1 MSSRTFNK
9 AIYQLSYFILV
20 LALDIDHSASCFV
33 LRSSSGFNSY
43 EKLFLPI
50 TNPPRSASNH
60 FVSARPV
67 DRENEPNII
76 RDEIDID
83 ARRANNN
90 LIRLNKVFKATH
102 SRREADKLIE
112 SGRVEVNGIPVSTVS
127 GFKGVIPFV
136 DVVTLDG
143 KVVRGWEKINAAT
156 VMGNTHSMVT
166 NALNKEQLEIYQ
178 DLTLETMKSQFEY
191 IKYWKPRGVICT
203 TDQAISNN
211 IISEITQNDG
221 FRPKNR
227 VFPIGR
233 LDKDTSG
240 MPRSLKIYNRR
251 IKQKANFG
259 LLETGLILLTSDG
272 RIPNAVLRGEHKQ
285 PKTYEVTVDRS
296 ISDKDIQKLRD
307 GVLITTQ
314 AQRDGKRIKSL
325 TAATLPAQ
333 VKRISAHGSARNS
346 TYSIEVTIVE
356 GRNRQIRKMLEALNY
371 TVKKLHRVDF
381 MGISLKPLKGPGAW
395 TFLTL
400 DEIKLLREALVLSET
415 IN

>member
-240 MPRSLKIYNRR
+240 
-251 IKQKANFG
+251 
-259 LLETGLILLTSDG
+259 LILLTSDG

>member
-1 MSSRTFNK
+1 MMSSRTFNK

-240 MPRSLKIYNRR
+240 
-251 IKQKANFG
+251 
-259 LLETGLILLTSDG
+259 LILLTSDG